1 MLAGPFGPKIIR
13 KNMGNYIEIDNTK
26 CVGCGI
32 CINEC
37 PCNCLMITDK
47 KACLCEINNCL
58 SCGHCGAVC
67 PQNAITSVYDGRKHF
82 VISEFEK
89 NISPSQLLFCKKRSV
104 RTFLKKEIDKNA
116 LIKMVEYAEKAP
128 SAENLRNRKYYIL
141 NNREYIKQIVNCIK
155 ADYKKLILLLNP
167 VTLKIVRI
175 INKEYSHE
183 LEQLVLVSRKIVTQ
197 EKNNDI
203 IFRDSNCIVC
213 IAAPERS
220 LFSRDDCIGA
230 QHYMMLYGKTINID
244 SFIVGFA
251 QSVHK
256 KIEHILKIPKGYSIY
271 AISAFGYSKYEFV
284 KDIKYTMPDISFY

>member
-1 MLAGPFGPKIIR
+1 
-13 KNMGNYIEIDNTK
+13 MGNYIEIDNNK
-26 CVGCGI
+26 CIGCGI
-32 CINEC
+32 CVNEC
-37 PCNCLMITDK
+37 PCNCLLIKDK
-47 KACLCEINNCL
+47 KAFLRENNNCL

-67 PQNAITSVYDGRKHF
+67 SKNAIVSTYVGRKHF
-82 VISEFEK
+82 VISEFDK
-89 NISPSQLLFCKKRSV
+89 NISLDQLLFCKKRSV
-104 RTFLKKEIDKNA
+104 RTFIKKEIDKNA
-116 LIKMVEYAEKAP
+116 VMKLIEFAEKAP

-141 NNREYIKQIVNCIK
+141 NNNEQIEQIINCIQN
-155 ADYKKLILLLNP
+155 DYKKLILFLNP
-167 VTLKIVRI
+167 VTLQIIKIF
-175 INKEYSHE
+175 NKEYSHE
-183 LEQLVLVSRKIVTQ
+183 LEQLVFVSKKLVITQ
-197 EKNNDI
+197 TNKDY

-213 IAAPERS
+213 IAAPGRS

-284 KDIKYTMPDISFY
+284 KDINYAVSDIVFY